1 MNLEVSIVIC
11 FRFGSEEIQEQQLL
25 NFTSPVLHFIGQCR
39 RSKNEVTPLLL
50 NETMAAKMLD
60 LIDVVIMVQSVNFE

>member
-25 NFTSPVLHFIGQCR
+25 KFTSPVLHFIGQCR
-39 RSKNEVTPLLL
+39 SKNEVTPLL

-60 LIDVVIMVQSVNFE
+60 LIDVVIMVESMNFE

>member
-11 FRFGSEEIQEQQLL
+11 FRFGSEEVQEQQLL
-25 NFTSPVLHFIGQCR
+25 NFTSPILHFIGQCR
-39 RSKNEVTPLLL
+39 SKNEVTPLL

-60 LIDVVIMVQSVNFE
+60 PIDVVIMVQSVNFE

>member
-11 FRFGSEEIQEQQLL
+11 FRFGSEEVQEQQLL
-25 NFTSPVLHFIGQCR
+25 NFTSPILHFIGQCR
-39 RSKNEVTPLLL
+39 SKNEVTPLL